1 MGNADWAIETIDKL
15 RNAGTGQPWLLMVG
29 LVRPHTPL
37 YAPDEYYDMFPLDQI
52 QIPEGL
58 EKEIGI
64 DNGYASS
71 SDTSKILGFKLQRHL
86 TEDFTDLEGFK
97 KWFQAYYACMAFVDV
112 QIGKVVDHL
121 ETTEFWSN
129 TIVAFFPDN
138 GWDDATHQYLFKNS
152 PWDAGARVPLTIR
165 APGVQ
170 QTGLVVSDEPVTLA
184 DVYPTL
190 LDLCG
195 YAGEQTMK
203 DTSRGAPLSGSS
215 LTSLISGSVIDTG
228 RVAISQISPTW
239 NKLSLP
245 WPDCNTDSTCNHWS
259 VRSKD
264 YRYII
269 YNHGAEELY
278 DHTKDP
284 KEGNNV
290 AMDSEYAETKALM
303 RSHLLQAPG
312 MEDDKDMLGKWT
324 KNYPPKP
331 DCCKGY
337 CAKNKNNWTIKC
349 AWGSND
355 CSQCDGCEEPIE
367 GCPPAPT
374 PSPPV
379 PGVTRSAAVKR
390 ASAADV
396 SFYEQMLASDE
407 DYYDAWEMGAM
418 QVAQIRSN
426 KAWFRSHGLM
436 LPKPIPTNGKAPIRG
451 KLPGGTFLIPTAKP
465 AAPALR
471 PKPAAPSY
479 YKVKQGFEVKCP
491 DGEELADAAD
501 CDAAVKAL
509 GLERGPDD
517 VGGNAGTRPC
527 GCYLH
532 DNGKVK
538 FNSEKSICGGSKN
551 KRFPICKRS

>member
-228 RVAISQISPTW
+228 RVAISQIYPTW

-278 DHTKDP
+278 DYTKDP
-284 KEGNNV
+284 KERNNV
-290 AMDSEYAETKALM
+290 AMDSAYAETKALL

-312 MEDDKDMLGKWT
+312 MEDDKDMLGKWS

-331 DCCKGY
+331 NCCKGY
-337 CAKNKNNWTIKC
+337 CAKNKKDWKIKC
-349 AWGSND
+349 KWSTND
-355 CSQCDGCEEPIE
+355 CSQCDSCENPIE
-367 GCPPAPT
+367 VCPPAPT
-374 PSPPV
+374 PSPPTPTV
-379 PGVTRSAAVKR
+379 PGRSSPAAANSASSRRLQASTPASRRSKTRKARKNKR
-390 ASAADV
+390 KTRKDKRNKRKRGRTPATPAPATPGDV
-396 SFYEQMLASDE
+396 SFYEQMLAADE
-407 DYYDAWEMGAM
+407 DDYDASAWEMGAM

-426 KAWFRSHGLM
+426 KDWLRSHGLNFI
-436 LPKPIPTNGKAPIRG
+436 KPM
-451 KLPGGTFLIPTAKP
+451 
-465 AAPALR
+465 
-471 PKPAAPSY
+471 
-479 YKVKQGFEVKCP
+479 
-491 DGEELADAAD
+491 
-501 CDAAVKAL
+501 
-509 GLERGPDD
+509 
-517 VGGNAGTRPC
+517 
-527 GCYLH
+527 
-532 DNGKVK
+532 
-538 FNSEKSICGGSKN
+538 
-551 KRFPICKRS
+551 